1 MPKVYKVGED
11 RYDINEG
18 QVNDFLK
25 DFPNATEYISM
36 KVGSDRYDI
45 LPKQKTDFLKD
56 FPNATEFS
64 SISNPN
70 APKSLQAPTQPTET
84 PFAEKIKEAGIKPI
98 EQQTTETNP
107 LIQKVEEIHKEQ
119 PTQLTPTEEQLRHQ
133 SLQEQPTKSK
143 EVRAQYIAYKYSQ
156 EADQLMKSQT
166 PDIDKAKQLY
176 EQSNTLLSTVNNDPY
191 KYKLGIHNALKV
203 NDYQTAIKLGKQLET
218 EGKLDFEDINN
229 VAKAYTQNKDY
240 KGAIDV
246 LSKAANI
253 DLSQIPIGA
262 QRLYAENEKIEA
274 NKKIGALKIL

>member
-262 QRLYAENEKIEA
+262 QRLYAENEKIES
-274 NKKIGALKIL
+274 NKKIGAL